1 MLAGNRILLGVTG
14 GIAAYKAVFLLRE
27 LQKNG
32 AEVRVTMTRAATRF
46 VGIDTFRSLSGHEV
60 AIDVFNESGGSES
73 WTKHI
78 HWGEWADL
86 YLIAPCTANTLSKLV
101 HGQSDNMLTST
112 ALAARCHVLICP
124 TMDGEMYNHPSVQ
137 HNLSRAN
144 EFGYSI
150 LEPESGYLASGLEGK
165 GRLPETADILEKI
178 KSLLLE
184 KKKSNLLHGK
194 QVVVTAGPTRE
205 FLDPVRF
212 ISNPSSGKMGVAMA
226 NAAKQL
232 GADVTL
238 LHGPV
243 SVKIPERME
252 SESFTSAT
260 ELFSLVKK
268 HQNADIFI
276 LAAAVSDFSPTS
288 VSESKIKK
296 ESADKRIELKENP
309 DSLKW
314 LGENKQGDQIL
325 IGFAMETENLEENA
339 AKKLN
344 QKNADWILANNLADK
359 NSGFESDTNH
369 LLLIGKKIKKEF
381 SGTKPAIAKEILNF
395 IFSQ

>member
-1 MLAGNRILLGVTG
+1 M
-14 GIAAYKAVFLLRE
+14 GIP
-27 LQKNG
+27 
-32 AEVRVTMTRAATRF
+32 
-46 VGIDTFRSLSGHEV
+46 
-60 AIDVFNESGGSES
+60 S
-73 WTKHI
+73 W
-78 HWGEWADL
+78 
-86 YLIAPCTANTLSKLV
+86 
-101 HGQSDNMLTST
+101 
-112 ALAARCHVLICP
+112 
-124 TMDGEMYNHPSVQ
+124 
-137 HNLSRAN
+137 NLN
-144 EFGYSI
+144 
-150 LEPESGYLASGLEGK
+150 
-165 GRLPETADILEKI
+165 PETADILEKI
-178 KSLLLE
+178 KSLFLE

-232 GADVTL
+232 GANVTL

-252 SESFTSAT
+252 SESFTSAA

-314 LGENKQGDQIL
+314 LGENKRDDQIL
-325 IGFAMETENLEENA
+325 IGFAMETEKLEENA
-339 AKKLN
+339 TKKLN

-359 NSGFESDTNH
+359 NSGFESDTNQ

-381 SGTKPAIAKEILNF
+381 SGTKPAIAEDILNF